1 MNNSQPFRR
10 SLFLANAIAA
20 IASLSMPPMQM
31 QEKIAA
37 LGPYVSRGKGQNKS
51 GIGTNKGGHM
61 AFVRAARKL
70 SNKRR

>member
-1 MNNSQPFRR
+1 
-10 SLFLANAIAA
+10 
-20 IASLSMPPMQM
+20 MPPMQM

-61 AFVRAARKL
+61 AFVRTARKL
-70 SNKRR
+70 RNKRR